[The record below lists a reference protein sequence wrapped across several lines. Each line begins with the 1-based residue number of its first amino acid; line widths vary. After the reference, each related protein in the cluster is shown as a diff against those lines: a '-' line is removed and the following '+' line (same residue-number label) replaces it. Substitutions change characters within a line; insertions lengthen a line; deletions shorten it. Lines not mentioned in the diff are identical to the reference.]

1 MRMGFSLRRVRGEAT
16 AEWRS
21 FLRKP
26 AAVFFTFV
34 FPAILVA
41 LFAAV
46 VGAGGGFFEEPQGYY
61 FAGYL
66 AFVVLLTP
74 LSRLSSTVARGRDHR
89 RFEKLATT
97 PLTRIEW
104 LTAHVLVNGVLI
116 VGAAVLIAVL
126 LVTVGGASLRV
137 SVADIPVV
145 VLAVALAVTAFCGVG
160 ALIGAAVSSEDGA
173 IAVSNGVGFPTLFL
187 SDTFVAPEVLGVGA
201 PVVEALPLTYF
212 SRAVR
217 GATFTGEPTAQ
228 VLAILT
234 AFALT
239 LFAAGAYFL
248 PWQD

>member
-1 MRMGFSLRRVRGEAT
+1 MSFVRRVRGEAT

-97 PLTRIEW
+97 PLTRAEW
-104 LTAHVLVNGVLI
+104 LAAHTLVNGAMIAAACVLI
-116 VGAAVLIAVL
+116 GVL
-126 LVTVGGASLRV
+126 LVTVGGASLTL
-137 SVADIPVV
+137 SVADVPV
-145 VLAVALAVTAFCGVG
+145 LFFAVALGVTAFCGVG
-160 ALIGAAVSSEDGA
+160 ALIGTAVSSEDGA
-173 IAVSNGVGFPTLFL
+173 IAVSNGVGFPMLFL
-187 SDTFVAPEVLGVGA
+187 SDTFVAPDALGVGA

-217 GATFTGEPTAQ
+217 GATFTGEPTIRA
-228 VLAILT
+228 LAIL
-234 AFALT
+234 ALFAVVLFAL
-239 LFAAGAYFL
+239 AAYFL
-248 PWQD
+248 PWHE

>member
-1 MRMGFSLRRVRGEAT
+1 MNLRRVRGEAT

-66 AFVVLLTP
+66 GFVVLLTP
-74 LSRLSSTVARGRDHR
+74 LSRLGSTVARGRDHR

-97 PLTRIEW
+97 PLTRAEW
-104 LTAHVLVNGVLI
+104 LAAHVAVNGALIVAASVLI
-116 VGAAVLIAVL
+116 TGL
-126 LVTVGGASLRV
+126 LVTVGGASL
-137 SVADIPVV
+137 
-145 VLAVALAVTAFCGVG
+145 VLSPSALAVTVTAVVTASVGFCGLG
-160 ALIGAAVSSEDGA
+160 ALIGRAVSSQDGA
-173 IAVSNGVGFPTLFL
+173 IAVSNGVGFPMLFL
-187 SDTFVAPEVLGVGA
+187 ADTFVPPESLGAVAPA
-201 PVVEALPLTYF
+201 VELLPLTYF

-217 GATFTGEPTAQ
+217 GATQPGAEGGVGISLA
-228 VLAILT
+228 VLTLFSA
-234 AFALT
+234 A
-239 LFAAGAYFL
+239 LFAAGAYAL
-248 PWQD
+248 PWQE

>member
-1 MRMGFSLRRVRGEAT
+1 MNLRRVRGEAL

-66 AFVVLLTP
+66 GFVVLLTP

-97 PLTRIEW
+97 PLTRAEW
-104 LTAHVLVNGVLI
+104 LAAHVAVNGALI
-116 VGAAVLIAVL
+116 LAASVLIAIL
-126 LVTVGGASLRV
+126 LVVVGGASLTVTPV
-137 SVADIPVV
+137 SVVVTAVAVV
-145 VLAVALAVTAFCGVG
+145 VASAGFCGLG
-160 ALIGAAVSSEDGA
+160 ALIGRSVSSQDGA
-173 IAVSNGVGFPTLFL
+173 IAVSNGVGFPMLFL
-187 SDTFVAPEVLGVGA
+187 ADTFVAPDTLGVAA

-217 GATFTGEPTAQ
+217 ATTYETGEVAVPLVALVVFSV
-228 VLAILT
+228 VL
-234 AFALT
+234 FV
-239 LFAAGAYFL
+239 AGAYAL
-248 PWQD
+248 PWQE

>member
-1 MRMGFSLRRVRGEAT
+1 MNPRRVRGEAS
-16 AEWRS
+16 AELRS

-41 LFAAV
+41 LFAVV
-46 VGAGGGFFEEPQGYY
+46 VGAGGSFFEEPQGYY

-97 PLTRIEW
+97 PLTRLEW
-104 LTAHVLVNGVLI
+104 LAAHVAVNGALIVAASVLI
-116 VGAAVLIAVL
+116 TVL
-126 LVTVGGASLRV
+126 LVTVGGASLVLSPV
-137 SVADIPVV
+137 SVVVTVVAV
-145 VLAVALAVTAFCGVG
+145 VLASAGFCGLG
-160 ALIGAAVSSEDGA
+160 ALIGRAVSSEDGA
-173 IAVSNGVGFPTLFL
+173 IAVSNGIGFPMLFL
-187 SDTFVAPEVLGVGA
+187 SDTFVSPDVLGVGA
-201 PVVEALPLTYF
+201 PVVEFLPLTYF

-217 GATFTGEPTAQ
+217 AVTFTDETYVVSLV
-228 VLAILT
+228 VLAV
-234 AFALT
+234 AAAV
-239 LFAAGAYFL
+239 LFVAGAYAL